1 MDSSQPLAAA
11 PGAARTTAN
20 DTIPQRVL
28 CRAAEQPSSIAYQMK
43 VGGRWQPTT
52 WKTSAEQIRSAA
64 RALIAL
70 GLRSC
75 DKVAILGFNRP
86 EWAIFDHATMMAGAC
101 PAGIYTTCSADEVQ
115 YIIHHS
121 EARVVLVENAE
132 QLAKVKAKR
141 GELPLLEWI
150 VTMRGA
156 MSTGDDVLTWDDFLS
171 KADTVPETE
180 IDRRIAAIQPHD
192 LATLIYTSGTTGPPK
207 GVMLSHHNL
216 SWTSQ
221 TLLDLGGRRTN
232 DVSLSYLPLSH
243 IAEQMCTLHM
253 PATAGSQV
261 YFSESIDKVPENLKE
276 ARPTAFFGVPRI
288 WEKFHAALA
297 GKLAET
303 TGAKKR
309 LVEWARKVCG
319 EVNARRDRG
328 EDLPAALELQYRL
341 ADRLVISK
349 IKLAI
354 GFDRAVELFSG
365 AAPIAADVLEFFA
378 SLDLPIREIYGQSE
392 DSGPTSCNL
401 VGRTRL
407 GTVGPPIPGLEVTL
421 APDGEILI
429 RGPNV
434 FLGYY
439 KDPEA
444 TADALRDGWLC
455 SGDLGAFDKDGF
467 LSITGRKKEIIIT
480 AGGKNIAPKNIE
492 AALKQSPLVAEAVVI
507 GDRRKYLTVLITLDE
522 AAARKLAPTAEALH
536 LTPEIRSAV
545 QVKLDEVNL
554 SLARVEQIKKFVI
567 LPLPFGIDSGEL
579 TPTMK
584 IKRKV
589 VAQKY
594 EREIEAMYVEE
605 S

>member
-1 MDSSQPLAAA
+1 VSSH
-11 PGAARTTAN
+11 

-28 CRAAEQPSSIAYQMK
+28 RQAADHPSSIAYQAK

-52 WKTSAEQIRSAA
+52 WKTYVEQIRSAA
-64 RALIAL
+64 RALVAL
-70 GLRSC
+70 GLPRGG
-75 DKVAILGFNRP
+75 KVAILGFNRP
-86 EWAIFDHATMMAGAC
+86 EWTIFDHAAMMAGGC

-115 YIIHHS
+115 YIVHHS
-121 EARVVLVENAE
+121 EALVVLVENAD

-141 GELPLLEWI
+141 AQMPLLKWI
-150 VTMRGA
+150 VTMRGT

-171 KADTVPETE
+171 KADRIPEADL
-180 IDRRIAAIQPHD
+180 DRRLDAIEQSD

-207 GVMLSHHNL
+207 GVMLSHRNL

-221 TLLDLGGRRTN
+221 TLLDLGGRRTD

-253 PATAGSQV
+253 PATAGTQV
-261 YFSESIDKVPENLKE
+261 YFAESIEKVPENLKD

-297 GKLAET
+297 GKLSET
-303 TGAKKR
+303 TGTKKR
-309 LVEWARKVCG
+309 LVDWARKVCG

-328 EDLPAALELQYRL
+328 EQLPKTLELQYRL

-349 IKLAI
+349 IKQAI
-354 GFDRAVELFSG
+354 GFDRARELFSG

-378 SLDLPIREIYGQSE
+378 TLDLPIKEIYGQSE
-392 DSGPTSCNL
+392 DCGPTSCNL
-401 VGRTRL
+401 HGRTRL
-407 GTVGPPIPGLEVTL
+407 GTVGPPIPGLECKL
-421 APDGEILI
+421 AEDGEILI

-439 KDPEA
+439 KEPEA
-444 TADALRDGWLC
+444 TAEALRNGWLC

-507 GDRRKYLTVLITLDE
+507 GDRRKFLTVLVTLDD
-522 AAARKLAPTAEALH
+522 AAARKLAPSADALH
-536 LTPEIRSAV
+536 KSPEIRSAI
-545 QVKLDEVNL
+545 QVKVDEVNQA
-554 SLARVEQIKKFVI
+554 LARVEQVKKFVI
-567 LPLPFGIDSGEL
+567 LPVPFGIDSGEL

-594 EREIEAMYVEE
+594 AREIEAMYVEE